1 MCSIGGEEEDELV
14 LGDTIEDTE
23 ERLLGYRNV
32 EYRDG
37 SLIMKRI
44 LTVAFTFHLYTDL
57 FELVEG
63 LKDICE
69 EASASVLASS
79 SGIWT
84 VESGRGVMEA
94 EGEVRD
100 VEE

>member
-37 SLIMKRI
+37 SLIVKRI
-44 LTVAFTFHLYTDL
+44 LTVAFTFHLYTNL
-57 FELVEG
+57 FELEG
-63 LKDICE
+63 LKDICD

-100 VEE
+100 EEE